1 VKTASKTLV
10 LFDIDGTLLK
20 GAGTYHRDAL
30 LEGVR
35 RITGHETTFD
45 GIDTAGTL
53 DRNLISLLLRHHGP
67 ADHHMEAIV
76 AECQSAFTTNCTADL
91 SGFVL
96 RGAREVLS
104 DLKARGAVL
113 GLVTGNL
120 TRIGWRKMELAG
132 LREFFSIGAFSED
145 GATRAQLVRRAVE
158 RARVACLAAGD
169 CRVSHV
175 GDHRNDIEAAKAN
188 GFKAV
193 AVASGVMSCDDLRV
207 FQPDILVENLAEL
220 DVTQLL

>member
-1 VKTASKTLV
+1 MAASKALV

-20 GAGTYHRDAL
+20 GAGTHHRDAL

-35 RITGHETTFD
+35 RITGHDATFD
-45 GIDTAGTL
+45 GNDTAGTL

-67 ADHHMEAIV
+67 CGHHMDAIV
-76 AECQSAFTTNCTADL
+76 AECQSAFMTNCTADL
-91 SGFVL
+91 SGFVC

-104 DLKARGAVL
+104 DLKSRGAVL

-120 TRIGWRKMELAG
+120 SRIGWRKMELAG

-158 RARVACLAAGD
+158 RARSARLAMED
-169 CRVSHV
+169 CRVSHI

-188 GFKAV
+188 GFQAV
-193 AVASGVMSCDDLRV
+193 AVASGVMSCDDLRL
-207 FQPDILVENLAEL
+207 FQPDILIESLAQL
-220 DVTQLL
+220 DITALL

>member
-1 VKTASKTLV
+1 MIASKTLV

-20 GAGTYHRDAL
+20 GAGTHHRDAL

-35 RITGHETTFD
+35 RVTGHDTTFD

-53 DRNLISLLLRHHGP
+53 DRNLIAQLLRHHGP
-67 ADHHMEAIV
+67 MDHHMEAIV
-76 AECQSAFTTNCTADL
+76 AECQSAYTTNCTVDL

-96 RGAREVLS
+96 PGAREVLT
-104 DLKARGAVL
+104 DLKARGVVI

-120 TRIGWRKMELAG
+120 SRIGWRKMELAG
-132 LREFFSIGAFSED
+132 LREFFSLGAFSED
-145 GATRAQLVRRAVE
+145 GATRTQLVKRAVE
-158 RARVACLAAGD
+158 LARDACLAAPD

-188 GFKAV
+188 GFQAV
-193 AVASGVMSCDDLRV
+193 AVASGVMSCEDLRA
-207 FQPDILVENLAEL
+207 FQPDILVESLAQL
-220 DVTQLL
+220 DVAQLL